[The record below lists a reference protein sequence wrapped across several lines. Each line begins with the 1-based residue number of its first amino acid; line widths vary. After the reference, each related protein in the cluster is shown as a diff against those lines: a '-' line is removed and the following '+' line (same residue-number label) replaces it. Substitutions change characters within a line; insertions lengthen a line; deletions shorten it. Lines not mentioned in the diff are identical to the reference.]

1 MTRLEKALAKLQSC
15 DYDALYISSEINQ
28 RYVTEF
34 AFTDGFVLITK
45 EKSYV
50 VTDFRY
56 IEAAREKVIGDFE
69 IIGERRADLLKTLC
83 AENHVKSLG
92 FEDGNLSYAG
102 YKSLK
107 GQLDGVELVPAGR
120 FIEALRLYK
129 DKEEVENITKA
140 QRIAEKAFAE
150 TIPYIKAGVLETE
163 LAAEL
168 EYRMRMN
175 GAEDKSFETIC
186 ISGKA
191 SSSPHGVPR
200 NVPIEHGFLTF
211 DFGALYNG
219 YHSDMT
225 RTVVVGKAD
234 EEMKHLYNTV
244 LKAQLS
250 VIEVIAEGC
259 ANAEM
264 DKIARDIIDGAGY
277 EGCFGHSLGHGVGLE
292 IHEAPGLAARVPDKL
307 EVGQIVTVEPGIYL
321 EGKYGCRIEDMV
333 EIVPGGSNL
342 ITDCPK
348 ELLEID
354 V

>member
-1 MTRLEKALAKLQSC
+1 MTRLEKALAKLKSC

-107 GQLDGVELVPAGR
+107 GQLEGVELVPAGR

-150 TIPYIKAGVLETE
+150 TIPYI
-163 LAAEL
+163 
-168 EYRMRMN
+168 
-175 GAEDKSFETIC
+175 
-186 ISGKA
+186 
-191 SSSPHGVPR
+191 
-200 NVPIEHGFLTF
+200 
-211 DFGALYNG
+211 
-219 YHSDMT
+219 
-225 RTVVVGKAD
+225 
-234 EEMKHLYNTV
+234 
-244 LKAQLS
+244 
-250 VIEVIAEGC
+250 
-259 ANAEM
+259 
-264 DKIARDIIDGAGY
+264 
-277 EGCFGHSLGHGVGLE
+277 
-292 IHEAPGLAARVPDKL
+292 
-307 EVGQIVTVEPGIYL
+307 
-321 EGKYGCRIEDMV
+321 
-333 EIVPGGSNL
+333 
-342 ITDCPK
+342 
-348 ELLEID
+348 
-354 V
+354 